1 MLIYSRTEHTDWPEK
16 SPVTALVL
24 YEAAQAPEWHL
35 WLLLFGLSIL
45 LFKILCTPFSD
56 ASQHARTS
64 RNSRPRMQPPRKPS
78 SARPRSS
85 PVASRVSVDDWLAEL
100 EITAPRSSPSGVSTP
115 HSSIPDHSRDLFN
128 RELELL
134 TRGMDLQDQIHQLL
148 DLRVQDMIQDVG
160 HLRDD
165 LNEQSIKQY
174 IDIQEIRADMEQL
187 RTDMGPSFFV
197 LNQKIESLRQEI
209 ESLRQEIEPL
219 RQEVESLRRISR
231 CDRREV

>member
-45 LFKILCTPFSD
+45 LFKILCTPFSG

-100 EITAPRSSPSGVSTP
+100 EITAPRSSPSRVSTP
-115 HSSIPDHSRDLFN
+115 HCSIPDHSRDLFN

-134 TRGMDLQDQIHQLL
+134 TRAMDLQELL
-148 DLRVQDMIQDVG
+148 NLRVQDISQDVG
-160 HLRDD
+160 DLRDD
-165 LNEQSIKQY
+165 FNEQSIEQY
-174 IDIQEIRADMEQL
+174 IDIQETRADMEQL

-197 LNQKIESLRQEI
+197 LNQKVESLRQEI
-209 ESLRQEIEPL
+209 KSLRQEIKPL